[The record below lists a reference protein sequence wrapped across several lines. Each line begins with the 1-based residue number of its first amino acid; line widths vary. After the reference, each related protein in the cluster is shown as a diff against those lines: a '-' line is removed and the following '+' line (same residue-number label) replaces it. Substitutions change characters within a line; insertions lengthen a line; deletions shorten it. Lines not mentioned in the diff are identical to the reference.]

1 MMNVIEELRD
11 RKLHLAEVEKRAK
24 RQDYSEEK
32 RKRYTQAVKDARA
45 QITDLEARANALEQE
60 K

>member
-1 MMNVIEELRD
+1 MNVVEELRD

-24 RQDYSEEK
+24 REDYSPQK
-32 RKRYTQAVKDARA
+32 RERYAQAAKDARA
-45 QITDLEARANALEQE
+45 QVADLEARAKALEQE